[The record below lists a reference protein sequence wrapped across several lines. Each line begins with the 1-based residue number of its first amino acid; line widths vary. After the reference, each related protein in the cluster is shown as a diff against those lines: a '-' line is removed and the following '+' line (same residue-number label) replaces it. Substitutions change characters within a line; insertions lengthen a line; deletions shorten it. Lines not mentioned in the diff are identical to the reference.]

1 MTNIVSIDEFKAAK
15 AETFTTGTSAPTKLL
30 HVSVN
35 FEKLQASRK
44 FGLIVPSDASVEDV
58 EISIV
63 KAIIRDAGIEWAVTQ
78 IEDKV

>member
-1 MTNIVSIDEFKAAK
+1 MTNIISIDEFKGAK
-15 AETFTTGTSAPTKLL
+15 ATSATDPSAPTKLL
-30 HVSVN
+30 HVSVD
-35 FEKLQASRK
+35 FAKLQASRK